1 MKLSCIPIF
10 LSQCILIGVIR
21 LISAKIVLI
30 QGHQIGALHLSRQK
44 NTFRSLTHYARR
56 YRVILNSLLK
66 DSE

>member
-21 LISAKIVLI
+21 LISANIVLI

-44 NTFRSLTHYARR
+44 TRFVR
-56 YRVILNSLLK
+56 
-66 DSE
+66 

>member
-10 LSQCILIGVIR
+10 LSQCILIGVIH

-30 QGHQIGALHLSRQK
+30 QGHQIGATSFPPK

-56 YRVILNSLLK
+56 NQVILNSLLK